1 MENEA
6 QNLFVDKLKK
16 DDIRFELVAEGGFEL
31 PQKVKKLIDGD
42 DAPLFQRN
50 YQPLE
55 KSLYE
60 KIYAKEFNGL
70 EKIVPFIWTA
80 MPPLNGGI
88 AWRLKVITP
97 YKGGGKIACI
107 RILWFV
113 LATAKAPNAAY

>member
-1 MENEA
+1 M
-6 QNLFVDKLKK
+6 QKNLTVWK
-16 DDIRFELVAEGGFEL
+16 
-31 PQKVKKLIDGD
+31 
-42 DAPLFQRN
+42 
-50 YQPLE
+50 
-55 KSLYE
+55 
-60 KIYAKEFNGL
+60 
-70 EKIVPFIWTA
+70 KIVPFIWTA